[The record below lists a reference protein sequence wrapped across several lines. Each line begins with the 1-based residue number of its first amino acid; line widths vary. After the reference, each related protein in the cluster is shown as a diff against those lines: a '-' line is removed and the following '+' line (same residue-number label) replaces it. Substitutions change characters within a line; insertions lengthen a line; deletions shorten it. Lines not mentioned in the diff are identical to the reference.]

1 MDRKERLEFL
11 KNVKREE
18 IKKMIMQARE
28 QFGIESEEYDKA
40 KCCQGEVEMEIMELE
55 GLSDKDYP
63 KYLKSK
69 EIETLLKRLKED
81 AFLKF
86 IDNDDFLYANRN
98 KKFTIEEKV
107 AIIVHSTNQSLESK
121 FDALNEI
128 LSKSRDKEL
137 NRKIRLWID
146 YKQKILETVKSINN
160 GQEVFVVCNK
170 VRNLHDNI
178 LPRVFR
184 KLDDCLK
191 YWSERRI
198 DIVKVMDKPENKSPR
213 NQVLLSSDYK
223 ISDIRYAGIEHEYKN
238 LPKEEK
244 LEYIKVQFKN
254 PFKPFTVITCFVYGG
269 VAIVA
274 DIKNEKTKEQ
284 VEQSK
289 TCGKRDGWLECEIP
303 IYMFPNGWMC
313 GDEYLNASC
322 LYGEYDNLSDIKEVS
337 PTMEQKEYIK
347 YLKKAIKENKL
358 K

>member
-18 IKKMIMQARE
+18 IRE
-28 QFGIESEEYDKA
+28 TLRKIRESKGFESGEWEKA
-40 KCCQGEVEMEIMELE
+40 KNYQAEVEMEIMELE

-69 EIETLLKRLKED
+69 EIENLLKRLKED
-81 AFLKF
+81 KFLKF

-128 LSKSRDKEL
+128 LSKSINKEL
-137 NRKIRLWID
+137 NKKIRLWID
-146 YKQKILETVKSINN
+146 YKQKILETVQSIDNC
-160 GQEVFVVCNK
+160 QEVFVVCNR
-170 VRNLHDNI
+170 VRNLHDNV
-178 LPRVFR
+178 LPQVFR

-198 DIVKVMDKPENKSPR
+198 DIVKVIDKPENKSPR

-223 ISDIRYAGIEHEYKN
+223 ISDISYAGIEHEYKN

-254 PFKPFTVITCFVYGG
+254 PFKPFTIISCSVYGG

-274 DIKNEKTKEQ
+274 DSRDKKVKAQ
-284 VEQSK
+284 VEESK
-289 TCGKRDGWLECEIP
+289 TCGRRDGWLECEIP
-303 IYMFPNGWMC
+303 IYMFPNGWMY
-313 GDEYLNASC
+313 GDEHLKACC
-322 LYGEYDNLSDIKEVS
+322 LYREYDKLCDIKELK

-347 YLKKAIKENKL
+347 YLKKAIKENK
-358 K
+358 

>member
-18 IKKMIMQARE
+18 IKKLFVQVRE
-28 QFGIESEEYDKA
+28 QLGIESEEYDKA
-40 KCCQGEVEMEIMELE
+40 KCCQAEVEMEIMELE
-55 GLSDKDYP
+55 RLSDKEYP
-63 KYLKSK
+63 KYLKTK
-69 EIETLLKRLKED
+69 KIETLLKKLKED

-121 FDALNEI
+121 FDALES
-128 LSKSRDKEL
+128 LATKSKNKAL
-137 NRKIRLWID
+137 NKKIALWID
-146 YKQKILETVKSINN
+146 YKKKMFEHVKAIDN
-160 GQEVFVVCNK
+160 GEEVFVVCNK
-170 VRNLHDNI
+170 PVNSPDNI
-178 LPRVFR
+178 LPRVYR
-184 KLDDCLK
+184 RLDDCLIGNVD
-191 YWSERRI
+191 RI
-198 DIVKVMDKPENKSPR
+198 DIVKVIDKVVDESGKFIPR
-213 NQVLLSSDYK
+213 NT
-223 ISDIRYAGIEHEYKN
+223 ISFSNVSYAGIEHEYKN

-254 PFKPFTVITCFVYGG
+254 PFKPFTIISCSVYGG

-274 DIKNEKTKEQ
+274 DIKNEKVKAQ
-284 VEQSK
+284 VEESK
-289 TCGKRDGWLECEIP
+289 SRGRRDGWLNCEIP

-322 LYGEYDNLSDIKEVS
+322 LYGEYNNLIDIKEVP

-347 YLKKAIKENKL
+347 HLKKAIKENK
-358 K
+358 

>member
-18 IKKMIMQARE
+18 IKKLVVQARE
-28 QFGIESEEYDKA
+28 QLGIESEEYDKA
-40 KCCQGEVEMEIMELE
+40 KYCQAEVEMEIMELE

-63 KYLKSK
+63 KYVKSK

-121 FDALNEI
+121 FDALES
-128 LSKSRDKEL
+128 LATKSKNKAL
-137 NRKIRLWID
+137 NKKIALWID
-146 YKQKILETVKSINN
+146 YKKKIFEHVKAIDN
-160 GQEVFVVCNK
+160 GEEVFVVCNK
-170 VRNLHDNI
+170 VRNLHDYI
-178 LPRVFR
+178 LPQVFR

-198 DIVKVMDKPENKSPR
+198 DIVKVIDKPENKAPR
-213 NQVLLSSDYK
+213 NQVLLSNDYK
-223 ISDIRYAGIEHEYKN
+223 ISDISYADIEHEYKN
-238 LPKEEK
+238 LSKEEK

-254 PFKPFTVITCFVYGG
+254 PFKPFTIISCSVYGG

-274 DIKNEKTKEQ
+274 DSRDKKVKAQ
-284 VEQSK
+284 VEESK
-289 TCGKRDGWLECEIP
+289 TRDRRDGWLNCEIP
-303 IYMFPNGWMC
+303 IYMFPNGWMY
-313 GDEYLNASC
+313 GDEYLKASC
-322 LYGEYDNLSDIKEVS
+322 LYGEYDNLNDIRKIT
-337 PTMEQKEYIK
+337 PTMDQKEYIK
-347 YLKKAIKENKL
+347 CLKKEIKENK
-358 K
+358 

>member
-18 IKKMIMQARE
+18 IKKLFVQVRE
-28 QFGIESEEYDKA
+28 QLGIESEEYDKA
-40 KCCQGEVEMEIMELE
+40 KCCQAEVEMEIMELE
-55 GLSDKDYP
+55 RLSDKEYP
-63 KYLKSK
+63 KYLKTK
-69 EIETLLKRLKED
+69 EIETLLKKLKED

-98 KKFTIEEKV
+98 KKFKIEEKV

-121 FDALNEI
+121 FDALNGI
-128 LSKSRDKEL
+128 LSKSRNKEL
-137 NRKIRLWID
+137 NRMIRLWID
-146 YKQKILETVKSINN
+146 YKQKVLETVKSINN

-170 VRNLHDNI
+170 VRNLHDNV
-178 LPRVFR
+178 LPQVFR

-191 YWSERRI
+191 YWSERII
-198 DIVKVMDKPENKSPR
+198 DIVKVIDKPENKSPR

-223 ISDIRYAGIEHEYKN
+223 ISDISYAGIEHEYKN
-238 LPKEEK
+238 LSKEDK

-254 PFKPFTVITCFVYGG
+254 PFKPFTIISCSVYGG

-274 DIKNEKTKEQ
+274 DIKNEKVKAQ
-284 VEQSK
+284 VEESK
-289 TCGKRDGWLECEIP
+289 SRGRRDGWLNCEIP

-322 LYGEYDNLSDIKEVS
+322 LYGEYNNLIDIKEVT

-347 YLKKAIKENKL
+347 HLKKAIKENK
-358 K
+358 

>member
-28 QFGIESEEYDKA
+28 QLGIESEEYDKA
-40 KCCQGEVEMEIMELE
+40 KCCQAEVEMEIMELE

-86 IDNDDFLYANRN
+86 IDNDNFLYANRN

-121 FDALNEI
+121 FDALKEI
-128 LSKSRDKEL
+128 LNKARNKEL
-137 NRKIRLWID
+137 SKNIKLWID
-146 YKQKILETVKSINN
+146 YKQKILEAVQSIDNC
-160 GQEVFVVCNK
+160 QEVFVVCNR
-170 VRNLHDNI
+170 VRNLHDNV
-178 LPRVFR
+178 LPQVFR

-198 DIVKVMDKPENKSPR
+198 DIVKVIDKPENKSPR

-223 ISDIRYAGIEHEYKN
+223 ISDISYAGIEHEYKN

-254 PFKPFTVITCFVYGG
+254 PFKPFKIISCSVYGG

-274 DIKNEKTKEQ
+274 DSRDKKVKAQ
-284 VEQSK
+284 VEEAK
-289 TCGKRDGWLECEIP
+289 VHGRRDGWLNCEIP

-347 YLKKAIKENKL
+347 YLKKAIKENK
-358 K
+358 